1 MPRAQLIP
9 LGAGVVAALLH
20 LSVTLGSPG
29 AFMLAY
35 FAQAPIA
42 ATGLAL
48 GFMPAAMAAAT
59 AAILVALGSPGVGA
73 LSLFILTS
81 ALPVLVVVY
90 FALQNRAIDPST
102 GQDSPDGVTEW
113 YPAGRI
119 LGWLTG
125 LGLVAFVVAYLIFMG
140 GENGVR
146 GAIEGYLSTV
156 MSAFRGADKAAVD
169 EVIKTMSRFFPAVA
183 VASWVLM
190 NVVNGVLAQQFL
202 TASGKN
208 IRPKPD
214 YREIKGPLWPA
225 AAVVFGILLT
235 FFGGEPGFFGFNV
248 MLIATIPFFFIGL
261 AVLHSISAAWPGR
274 PIMLAAVYLLLI
286 LLLWPA
292 AVIALLGILEYW
304 LRLRERMQ
312 TRRTNKGNE

>member
-1 MPRAQLIP
+1 MSRAQLIP

-48 GFMPAAMAAAT
+48 GFMPAAMAAAF

-73 LSLFILTS
+73 LSLFVLTS

-90 FALQNRAIDPST
+90 FSLQNRAPEENE
-102 GQDSPDGVTEW
+102 DGTAKW

-119 LGWLTG
+119 LGWLTA
-125 LGLVAFVVAYLIFMG
+125 LGLVAFVIAYLMFMG
-140 GENGVR
+140 AENGVR
-146 GAIEGYLSTV
+146 GAIESYLNTI
-156 MSAFRGADKAAVD
+156 MSAFRGTDPAAVD
-169 EVIKTMSRFFPAVA
+169 KVIGSMSRFFPAIA

-190 NVVNGVLAQQFL
+190 NVINSVLAQQFL
-202 TASGKN
+202 TVSGKN
-208 IRPKPD
+208 FRPKPL
-214 YREIKGPLWPA
+214 YPEIQAPLWPIA
-225 AAVVFGILLT
+225 LVILGALLA

-274 PIMLAAVYLLLI
+274 PIMLAAVYLSVVLA
-286 LLLWPA
+286 LWPA

-312 TRRTNKGNE
+312 ARRTNKGNE